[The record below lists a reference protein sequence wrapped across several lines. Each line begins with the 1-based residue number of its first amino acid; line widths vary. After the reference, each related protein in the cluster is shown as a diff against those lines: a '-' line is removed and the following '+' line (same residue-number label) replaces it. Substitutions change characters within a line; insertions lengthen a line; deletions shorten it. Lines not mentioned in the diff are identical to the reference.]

1 MAVRIVQGYY
11 GPDLAKKGDILRLSP
26 SEEERLVNLEIAEY
40 VESEE
45 PILMDMSSIM
55 KEKNKGNLLAFAK
68 SNQIPVEGNTLK
80 SIRDSILN
88 FLEEQE
94 DRIEEIE
101 SFEGE

>member
-1 MAVRIVQGYY
+1 MAVRIVRGYY
-11 GPDLAKKGDILRLSP
+11 GPELAKKGDVIQLSP
-26 SEEERLVNLEIAEY
+26 LEEERLVDLEVAEY
-40 VESEE
+40 VERDE
-45 PILMDMSSIM
+45 PILMDVAGIM
-55 KEKNKGNLLAFAK
+55 KEKSKSNLLAFAK

-94 DRIEEIE
+94 DRIEETD